1 MSNIRPLVHSTL
13 YNILESQDGYHS
25 KVDVLR
31 VIEEEAMLMKET
43 QYIIDMFDA
52 DPFDQFSQVKPQI
65 ERLKTLIQVKSCS
78 RTRTTNDYCKI
89 DAVVTFAEKKCD
101 SSTTTTCNSL
111 QLTFRYERKRRRRRQ
126 NAEDGSSSSVSK
138 NGVHIRYSIEMA
150 VNHQQRENLIVVEV
164 WADNNLPSIEKAICV
179 NQMLH
184 GDDDNGNDS
193 ENDKWD
199 DIERNNE
206 GNTLKESIIKNPNAS
221 KEIGESSS
229 LQKNG
234 SKRKRQ
240 KLDGSHEETAKSGKN
255 SLSKDGDSN
264 SDTNHESNE
273 PDSYLA
279 YLNPDVLHDFLE
291 LSGLLSKNP
300 EKMHDGTAFFLLMTF
315 PFYDQEWDLVDH
327 LLEGIFGDDEEE

>member
-13 YNILESQDGYHS
+13 NNFLESQDGYHS
-25 KVDVLR
+25 KVDLLR
-31 VIEEEAMLMKET
+31 VIEEEALLMKET

-52 DPFDQFSQVKPQI
+52 DSMNQFSQVKPQI

-89 DAVVTFAEKKCD
+89 DAVVTFDEKKCD
-101 SSTTTTCNSL
+101 LSTPCNGL
-111 QLTFRYERKRRRRRQ
+111 QLTFRYERKRRRRQ
-126 NAEDGSSSSVSK
+126 NAEDGSSSSIAK
-138 NGVHIRYSIEMA
+138 NGSHIRYSIEMA
-150 VNHQQRENLIVVEV
+150 VNHQQREDLIVVEV

-184 GDDDNGNDS
+184 GDDDNDNGNDS

-206 GNTLKESIIKNPNAS
+206 GNTLKESIIKKPHAS
-221 KEIGESSS
+221 KEIGGSSC

-234 SKRKRQ
+234 SKQKRQ
-240 KLDGSHEETAKSGKN
+240 KLDDFSQEETAKSEKN
-255 SLSKDGDSN
+255 SLSKDSDSD
-264 SDTNHESNE
+264 SDTNDESNE

-315 PFYDQEWDLVDH
+315 PFYDQEWDLVGH